1 MQQTISEYTGSL
13 ALPQYHTTNYDNTLE
28 LALVGKK
35 QKEYDN
41 MVQRLGNLKSQ
52 ALNISMLN
60 MKGKERLDG
69 YNKELADLTSQDL
82 GDLTD
87 ATVQAKVA
95 GFFTKIATDSDLKER
110 SSLSNYYQTQN
121 NLIEN
126 AKAQKDQLKSGY
138 SPINETV
145 YRKWEGGLEDFM
157 MADNI
162 DGWHS
167 KKIGYTPAKDIDQKL
182 VNLTKLLHEESLTTQ
197 SPIDKRGGYDM
208 LNGKKYVSK
217 ERIRGLLSSTLDGE
231 EMAQFDILSKY
242 HILQQNSP
250 EGKMNLYNQYNGW
263 LEGERDLTKQ
273 QLAEVTAYKN
283 AYDPA
288 KLDPKLPPD
297 ELAKLQAEYAV
308 KREQFT
314 QKEAQLTQALAK
326 HTVNEMTPEQWAK
339 LDNKGMLPYINQ
351 LTVEKYVNGVAD
363 ALSWKEQVQKA
374 GMDETYFANQRIDI
388 MREKMNQDERF
399 KQADL
404 RLKEMEIN
412 NKANTDK
419 DGNSKTPTYSDPA
432 DVFKSTQTISESW
445 QQTVDLNNQ
454 FRKKTDPIVTSSDAN
469 NDNLKNPNWIKENG
483 DNYEVALWANYKAMY
498 PDEAIKN
505 DKANKE
511 GFKAFKDQVENGD
524 FRNNPVL
531 SNLQARYK
539 NEAQVSSWLQKTTN
553 EVANLVLSTSKLD
566 QVKVGNGPTLG
577 DYAKQNGWN
586 GSGEMTFG
594 LPDGKGGYQRY
605 TWEDLKKEYNRAST
619 LPSGIDNPLSNA
631 YQPGVNKSI
640 LDKDPYFK
648 SIVAAGINA
657 ENTNKSSIEKMMQDK
672 MPQILQGKQLI
683 GTNKAAIAE
692 NIGQI
697 NESLKYASD
706 KMNIGLAPDDI
717 KQVSIPSGIGTKG
730 SIMFT
735 TSGAKA
741 ISEIGD
747 KITLLDAQGN
757 QVKGDDVQEN
767 VLYQFQ
773 TSPKVP
779 YDAIFNEMFKKEGK
793 LEQNIAGSKVVITNI
808 ANDPNHYYLT
818 IDGATKPI
826 PAKDINMVL
835 KEVEY
840 AINQSKGLLTTTK

>member
-1 MQQTISEYTGSL
+1 MQQTISEYTSSL
-13 ALPQYHTTNYDNTLE
+13 AIPQYHTTNYDNTLE

-35 QKEYDN
+35 QKEYDS

-87 ATVQAKVA
+87 AAVQAKVA

-126 AKAQKDQLKSGY
+126 AKGQKDQLKSGY
-138 SPINETV
+138 SPVNELV

-162 DGWHS
+162 NGWQS

-182 VNLTKLLHEESLTTQ
+182 VNLTRLLHEESLTTQ
-197 SPIDKRGGYDM
+197 GPIKGSPGYDM
-208 LNGKKYVSK
+208 LSATKGVSA

-250 EGKMNLYNQYNGW
+250 EGKMNLYNQYHGW
-263 LEGERDLTKQ
+263 LEGERNLTKQ
-273 QLAEVTAYKN
+273 QLAEVTAFKN

-288 KLDPKLPPD
+288 KLDPKLPAD
-297 ELAKLQAEYAV
+297 ELAKLQVEYAS
-308 KREQFT
+308 KREQYT
-314 QKEAQLTQALAK
+314 QREQQLTQALAK
-326 HTVNEMTPEQWAK
+326 HTVSEMTPEQWAK
-339 LDNKGMLPYINQ
+339 LDNSGMLPYITQ

-363 ALSWKEQVQKA
+363 SLKWKGQVNKV
-374 GMDETYFANQRIDI
+374 GMDETYFAGQRIDI
-388 MREKMNQDERF
+388 MREKLNQDERF
-399 KQADL
+399 KAADI
-404 RLKEMEIN
+404 RLQEMKI
-412 NKANTDK
+412 AADADK
-419 DGNSKTPTYSDPA
+419 DSEGKSKTPTYSDPA
-432 DVFKSTQTISESW
+432 DVFKSTQTITESW
-445 QQTVDLNNQ
+445 SQTVDLNNQ
-454 FRKKTDPIVTSSDAN
+454 FRKKTDPIITSSDAN
-469 NDNLKNPNWIKENG
+469 NANLINPNWIKENA

-505 DKANKE
+505 SQANKE
-511 GFKAFKDQVENGD
+511 GFKAFKAQVENGD
-524 FRNNPVL
+524 HRNNPVL
-531 SNLQARYK
+531 SNLQSRYK
-539 NEAQVSSWLQKTTN
+539 NELQVSAWLQKTTN
-553 EVANLVLSTSKLD
+553 EVADLVLSTSKID
-566 QVKVGNGPTLG
+566 QTKVDSNGPSLG
-577 DYAKQNGWN
+577 DYARQNGWS
-586 GSGEMTFG
+586 GKGEMTFG
-594 LPDGKGGYQRY
+594 VKDGKGGFKQL
-605 TWEDLKKEYNRAST
+605 TWTEAKKEYEKA
-619 LPSGIDNPLSNA
+619 NA
-631 YQPGVNKSI
+631 PGPITGGVGGAAIATGTFGI
-640 LDKDPYFK
+640 LDNDQYFK
-648 SIVAAGINA
+648 SLVGAAINV
-657 ENTNKSSIEKMMQDK
+657 ENSKRSDLEKAMQDK

-706 KMNIGLAPDDI
+706 KMKIGLAAEDI

-741 ISEIGD
+741 IVDIGD

-757 QVKGDDVQEN
+757 RVKGGDVQEN

-773 TSPKVP
+773 TNPKVP
-779 YDAIFNEMFKKEGK
+779 YDALYNEMFKKEGR
-793 LEQNIAGSKVVITNI
+793 LEQNIAGSKVTVTNI
-808 ANDPNHYYLT
+808 ATDPNHYYLT
-818 IDGATKPI
+818 IDGVTKPV
-826 PAKDINMVL
+826 PAKDINLIL

-840 AINQSKGLLTTTK
+840 GINQAKGTTK